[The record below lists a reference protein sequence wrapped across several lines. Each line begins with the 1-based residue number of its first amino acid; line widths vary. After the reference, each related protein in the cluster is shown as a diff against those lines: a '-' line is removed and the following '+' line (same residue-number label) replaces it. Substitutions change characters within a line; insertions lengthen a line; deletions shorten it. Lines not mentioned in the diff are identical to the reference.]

1 MENLQSE
8 MIKTYIK
15 KLENSIN
22 RDQSKFETLQAAMDE
37 GCNLLGLRMQKD
49 KDVESVTYV
58 SIKGD
63 DVPKIL
69 TLTKEFFLNKI
80 EVSELSIAQL
90 EKDLNNLEKK
100 Q

>member
-8 MIKTYIK
+8 MIKTYLK

-22 RDQSKFETLQAAMDE
+22 RDQSKFETLQSAMDE
-37 GCNLLGLRMQKD
+37 ECNSLGLRMQKD

-58 SIKGD
+58 NIKGD

-69 TLTKEFFLNKI
+69 TLIKEFFQNKI

-90 EKDLNNLEKK
+90 EKDLSKLSI
-100 Q
+100 